1 MARTK
6 SGRMI
11 TKDIE
16 NMTIAEYMEYE
27 AEIKRDPWGYAQ
39 SYTRSSGST
48 TLERSKENKHHPDKL
63 KTNAYFP
70 SFPPCFKPA
79 QPLTKD
85 THEPV
90 EKDPNDV
97 NLYAPNSHHKDEEV
111 SSEEVVDEWLN
122 AKMSKRMIGQD
133 KEEDKDALIDILKI
147 VGISFVTEEE
157 KDDSSETLPC
167 QLPPNEMNPGSFT
180 LSCTIVEMADMTKK
194 APLGIVENIL
204 VKIDKFLFHSDFVVI
219 DMLEGLNETML
230 LGRPFLVTIH
240 AQIDVFRRDI
250 LLGIGEEKVKFY
262 MNGGICHSRV
272 PVEIFYMESSV
283 KESENFN
290 LLKLK
295 MMYSL
300 MIPLRA
306 CYWSK
311 VPLPVARKA

>member
-1 MARTK
+1 MNE
-6 SGRMI
+6 
-11 TKDIE
+11 D
-16 NMTIAEYMEYE
+16 NN
-27 AEIKRDPWGYAQ
+27 Q
-39 SYTRSSGST
+39 RSSGLT

-97 NLYAPNSHHKDEEV
+97 NLYAHTSSEDEE
-111 SSEEVVDEWLN
+111 
-122 AKMSKRMIGQD
+122 KKTSKIP
-133 KEEDKDALIDILKI
+133 
-147 VGISFVTEEE
+147 GISFETEKEEE
-157 KDDSSETLPC
+157 DSSKTLPC

-180 LSCTIVEMADMTKK
+180 LSCTIGNFKLYAMADI
-194 APLGIVENIL
+194 GVGVN
-204 VKIDKFLFHSDFVVI
+204 
-219 DMLEGLNETML
+219 
-230 LGRPFLVTIH
+230 
-240 AQIDVFRRDI
+240 
-250 LLGIGEEKVKFY
+250 GIGEEKVKFD
-262 MNGGICHSRV
+262 MNGGICHFRV

-283 KESENFN
+283 KECENFN

-311 VPLPVARKA
+311 VPLHVVRKAWTLLIQVMMCRMLKGISQVMILATVPTCNPDLSFCSGYDAIYGHEESSIYKEMEFEVSSTPFHVVARFCLCVTTLVTP